1 MKEIDLK
8 MALNR
13 KLFYST
19 ILLFF
24 LIICCSYNQKEIF
37 YQYQGVKDAKWEQS
51 KDFVFMVDS
60 TIIDSTQKYNIW
72 LELMHNSSYKYQ
84 NLWVNFSIKAISDS
98 VIEERIS
105 KEFIIAD
112 EDGLWQG
119 AGFGSSYQITL
130 PVMTAVSLSDKGR
143 VNYEFRLSSGMTDGA
158 LEGIEQVGL
167 RIDRI
172 D

>member
-1 MKEIDLK
+1 
-8 MALNR
+8 MALKR

-19 ILLFF
+19 LLLFF
-24 LIICCSYNQKEIF
+24 LVICYSCNQKEIF

-60 TIIDSTQKYNIW
+60 AVIDSTQKYNIW

-98 VIEERIS
+98 VIEQHIS

-119 AGFGSSYQITL
+119 AGFGSSYQISL
-130 PVMTAVSLSDKGR
+130 PVMTSVNLSYKGKA
-143 VNYEFRLSSGMTDGA
+143 NYEFSLSSGMTDRV
-158 LEGIEQVGL
+158 LEGVEQVGI
-167 RIDRI
+167 RIEKI
-172 D
+172 N